1 MKRKLLIFIFAAL
14 LCVTLVIP
22 AFAANDYLVD
32 DADLLTGS
40 EARSLQED
48 LQTLSEDYDADIVIV
63 TVETTGQYDPETYIE
78 LFYDENRYGQGS
90 DRAGVM
96 LLVAMAEREYMIL
109 SNGWCDDAIGSS
121 RIDSIVEAMQ
131 DEMSDGEYDQAF
143 GTFVDECQYY
153 LDGYTNGFPF
163 EFGQNLLI
171 ALIVGLVVALI
182 VTGVMCSKLKSV
194 KKQHTANQYTKAGSM
209 RVTKA
214 TDLYL
219 YSNVTRVRKAQNSSG
234 SGSRSSG
241 GRSVGGGRF

>member
-1 MKRKLLIFIFAAL
+1 MKRKILFSVFAVL
-14 LCVTLVIP
+14 LCVTLIMP
-22 AFAANDYLVD
+22 AFAAKDCLVD
-32 DADLLTGS
+32 DADLLTKS
-40 EARSLQED
+40 EERSLQED
-48 LQTLSEDYDADIVIV
+48 LQALGEEFDVDIVIV
-63 TVETTGQYDPETYIE
+63 TVETTGQYDPATYIE
-78 LFYDENRYGQGS
+78 FFYDDNRYGQGS

-109 SNGWCDDAIGSS
+109 TNGWCDDAIGSS
-121 RIDSIVEAMQ
+121 GIDFIVEAMQ
-131 DEMSDGEYDQAF
+131 DEMRDGEYDQAF

-153 LDGYTNGFPF
+153 LDGHINGFPF
-163 EFGQNLLI
+163 EFGFNLLI
-171 ALIVGLVVALI
+171 ALVVGLVVALI
-182 VTGVMCSKLKSV
+182 ATGIMRSKLKSV

-219 YSNVTRVRKAQNSSG
+219 YSNVTRVRKAQSSSG